1 VDLTDKFKSN
11 PHCVVLIRQA
21 RVGLSNSIISH
32 MQLLMMVVF
41 VGCGEDDLGSVA
53 KVTETLPAIGNKI
66 DPEGILVV
74 IFNDSSNA
82 KFTFSILDRDNS
94 MFYQKIYLMEY
105 RERLI
110 KRIYFSPLS

>member
-1 VDLTDKFKSN
+1 MIAQRLV
-11 PHCVVLIRQA
+11 VVL
-21 RVGLSNSIISH
+21 
-32 MQLLMMVVF
+32 LLVLMVVF

-94 MFYQKIYLMEY
+94 IFYQKIYLMEY